1 MDSKVFLFS
10 FFTCISKPHLCVLS
24 RHWARQDAKLLLDV
38 YFQTLFFCFGY
49 CLGLEDPLFITTTKC
64 VANHDIHKAETII
77 ESEIILR
84 AIIRSALEFFIDN
97 HFNRSMA
104 LGLTQPLSEMSSG
117 NTSWGLR
124 RSVRRAD
131 NLTTF
136 RCRLS
141 WNVGAWT
148 SWNPLGLSRPVIG
161 LFYLTY

>member
-1 MDSKVFLFS
+1 MVSM
-10 FFTCISKPHLCVLS
+10 
-24 RHWARQDAKLLLDV
+24 
-38 YFQTLFFCFGY
+38 
-49 CLGLEDPLFITTTKC
+49 
-64 VANHDIHKAETII
+64 
-77 ESEIILR
+77 
-84 AIIRSALEFFIDN
+84 EFFIDN
-97 HFNRSMA
+97 HSGRTMA